1 MQMIDAKA
9 YLQRVKLYDTSIE
22 SKLRE
27 IEHLKEM
34 TTKITATLKQ
44 DAAFGSGGSQDKIG
58 DAIAKIV
65 DLQNEINRAVDEF
78 VDLKRN
84 VESMIGQIQN
94 ADHAAILRK
103 RYFEYKTW
111 ETIACE
117 MHYSYRNVCYI
128 HGRAL
133 QEMSAI
139 IGRKRET
146 AK

>member
-1 MQMIDAKA
+1 MIDAKA
-9 YLQRVKLYDTSIE
+9 YLQCVKLYDTSIE

-34 TTKITATLKQ
+34 ITKITATLKQ
-44 DAAFGSGGSQDKIG
+44 DAAFGAGGNHDKIG

-65 DLQNEINRAVDEF
+65 DLQNEINQAVDEY
-78 VDLKRN
+78 VDLKRKA
-84 VESMIGQIQN
+84 EAAICQIQD

-117 MHYSYRNVCYI
+117 MNYTYQWVCKL

-133 QEMSAI
+133 QSLS
-139 IGRKRET
+139 GVLK
-146 AK
+146 KQKS